1 MMCNIELD
9 RKALAEALEQA
20 NIKFN
25 LHYSQ
30 GSFLHRDMNY
40 LLLIMDT
47 MADFVEP
54 KDRDAFFAFID
65 GFQRGFKRN
74 DRRNEQ

>member
-1 MMCNIELD
+1 MSNTELD

-30 GSFLHRDMNY
+30 GRFRYRDMNY

-47 MADFVEP
+47 MADFMDS

-65 GFQRGFKRN
+65 GFQRGFKK
-74 DRRNEQ
+74 EEE

>member
-1 MMCNIELD
+1 MSNNELD
-9 RKALAEALEQA
+9 RKALAEALEHA
-20 NIKFN
+20 NVKFK

-30 GSFLHRDMNY
+30 GSFLHRDTNY
-40 LLLIMDT
+40 LLFIMDT
-47 MADFVEP
+47 MADFVNP

-65 GFQRGFKRN
+65 GFQCGFKRN